1 MCLTLCAI
9 LQITSSFSELSAL
22 HIHEVPGTCAVRS
35 FVPSQPLVKSSCEIL
50 TRAPQN
56 MFSYGLLNIFW

>member
-35 FVPSQPLVKSSCEIL
+35 FALSQPLVKSICEIL
-50 TRAPQN
+50 SRAPQN
-56 MFSYGLLNIFW
+56 MFSYDLLSIFW